1 MTELQPR
8 SDKRDTP
15 PEMLRVQYDICRSVP
30 TGRKLELAFDMY
42 DTGRLLALAGLRM
55 LHPAASEA
63 QLQRLWALRHLGR
76 DLFEQVYGEPQH
88 G

>member
-8 SDKRDTP
+8 FDKRDTP
-15 PEMLRVQYDICRSVP
+15 PEMLRVQYDICRRVP

-55 LHPAASEA
+55 LHPDASEA